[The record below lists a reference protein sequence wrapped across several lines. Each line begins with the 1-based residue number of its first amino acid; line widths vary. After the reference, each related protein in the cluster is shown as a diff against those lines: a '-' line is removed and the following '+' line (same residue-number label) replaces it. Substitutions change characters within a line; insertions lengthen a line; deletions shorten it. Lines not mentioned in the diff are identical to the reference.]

1 MLCDDL
7 EGWDDGGSKVKRE
20 GIYVYKKKKKKK
32 YISEKKQWTHDNIVN
47 QLYL

>member
-1 MLCDDL
+1 MM
-7 EGWDDGGSKVKRE
+7 GGSKVKRE

-32 YISEKKQWTHDNIVN
+32 KYISEKKEWAHDNIVN

>member
-20 GIYVYKKKKKKK
+20 GLYVYKKKKRRSTFQKRK
-32 YISEKKQWTHDNIVN
+32 SEPMTT
-47 QLYL
+47 L

>member
-20 GIYVYKKKKKKK
+20 GIYVYKKKKKRRSTFQKRK
-32 YISEKKQWTHDNIVN
+32 SEPMTT
-47 QLYL
+47 L

>member
-20 GIYVYKKKKKKK
+20 GIYVYKKKKKEEVHFRK
-32 YISEKKQWTHDNIVN
+32 ERVN
-47 QLYL
+47 P